1 MKRDHSLFIKDI
13 LEAIKKIEEF
23 VGNMNFDEFV
33 RDDKTAS
40 AVIKKLEIIGEA
52 SKNIPVAIRK
62 KYEVL
67 PWKDMAR
74 MRDKISHAY
83 FGVDYEIVW
92 KVIKERLPE
101 IKPIIHQIL
110 EDITK

>member
-1 MKRDHSLFIKDI
+1 MKRDYSLFIKDI
-13 LEAIKKIEEF
+13 MEAIKKIEEF

-40 AVIKKLEIIGEA
+40 AVIRKLEIIGEV
-52 SKNIPVAIRK
+52 SKNIPESIRK
-62 KYEVL
+62 KYDAL

-74 MRDKISHAY
+74 MRDKISHVY